1 MKSRLW
7 FYRFRGGMA
16 LGPLRS
22 ETPISETEVRKQI
35 KQTWGSRP
43 YEVWAT
49 SEESIAI
56 VGRCSAD

>member
-1 MKSRLW
+1 
-7 FYRFRGGMA
+7 MA